1 MQICDKKINVLLINN
16 FENCADMFLRKTLSI
31 ALLTAASSAVF
42 AQGLVLNNDDLRTDL
57 NWLNQQGVINI
68 STSTW
73 PLSGDEI
80 QRALSQAKVT
90 HPAQQKVINSV
101 LNALKADNDTV
112 KVGAFAG
119 TDIKD
124 IPQAFGNN
132 HKSQYEGSVEF
143 NAGGE
148 NWDAKIRV
156 NAEKDPQIDS
166 GHDANVEGSY
176 VAGKLW
182 NQWVVA
188 GQIPTW
194 WGPGHDG
201 SLIRG
206 DASRPVYG
214 VTMQRAVQDAFEN
227 KWLSWIGPWQ
237 YQLFAGQLD
246 DYKAVPNAKL
256 LGMRVTARPV
266 PALELGASRTLQI
279 GGDGQPNSFKAYWNA
294 IIGKDNG
301 CTNTDCIGVDNP
313 SNQLAG
319 FDARLHLQPLFNI
332 PVSVYGQYIGE
343 DEAGYLPSKK
353 MYLAGADYSSIVKN
367 MPYQLYAEWADT
379 RTNGDVKGISYSH
392 HQYTDGY
399 YQHGFPL
406 GHAIGGDG
414 QMYSVGGDIRFDPMN
429 RLSGRAMV
437 VKVNESNLA
446 INKAFPKEDKIKAL
460 DLTWTHYIK
469 PDLPL
474 KINGW
479 ISDSDLEGNDSGA
492 SIGIEIPL
500 ERKMFGF

>member
-1 MQICDKKINVLLINN
+1 
-16 FENCADMFLRKTLSI
+16 MFLRKTLSI
-31 ALLTAASSAVF
+31 ALLATASSAVF
-42 AQGLVLNNDDLRTDL
+42 AQVLVLNNDDLRTDL

-112 KVGAFAG
+112 KVGAFAE
-119 TDIKD
+119 TDIKN
-124 IPQAFGNN
+124 IPQAFGDNQ
-132 HKSQYEGSVEF
+132 KSQYQGSLEF

-166 GHDANVEGSY
+166 GHDVNVEGSY

-182 NQWVVA
+182 NQWLVA

-246 DYKAVPNAKL
+246 DYKAVPHAKL

-266 PALELGASRTLQI
+266 PALEIGASRAIQI
-279 GGDGQPNSFKAYWNA
+279 GGDGQPDSFKAYWNA
-294 IIGKDNG
+294 VIGKDNG
-301 CTNTDCIGVDNP
+301 CTENSCVGEDNA

-319 FDARLHLQPLFNI
+319 FDARLQLQPLFNI

-343 DEAGYLPSKK
+343 DEAGGLPSKK
-353 MYLAGADYSSIVKN
+353 MYLAGADYSSMINN
-367 MPYQLYAEWADT
+367 MPYQIYAEWADT
-379 RTNGDVKGISYSH
+379 RTNGDVRGISYNH

-406 GHAIGGDG
+406 GHAMGGDG
-414 QMYSVGGDIRFDPMN
+414 QMYSVGGDIRFDVMN

-437 VKVNESNLA
+437 VKVNQSNLA
-446 INKAFPKEDKIKAL
+446 INKAFPKDDEIKAL

-479 ISDSDLEGNDSGA
+479 VSDSDLEGNDAGA
-492 SIGIEIPL
+492 SIGVEIPL

>member
-1 MQICDKKINVLLINN
+1 MLFKKS
-16 FENCADMFLRKTLSI
+16 FLFSALMGLS
-31 ALLTAASSAVF
+31 AFSF
-42 AQGLVLNNDDLRTDL
+42 AQGIVLNNENLRTDL
-57 NWLNQQGVINI
+57 NWLNQQGVIQI

-80 QRALSQAKVT
+80 QRALSNAKVQNHT
-90 HPAQQKVINSV
+90 QQRVIDSV
-101 LNALKADNDTV
+101 TNALKADQQPV
-112 KVGAFAG
+112 KVGLFAE
-119 TDIKD
+119 TDQKKL
-124 IPQAFGNN
+124 PQAFGDQQ
-132 HKSQYEGSVEF
+132 KAQYVASLEM

-148 NWDAKIRV
+148 NWDGKLRI
-156 NAEKDPQIDS
+156 NGEKDQQIDN
-166 GHDANVEGSY
+166 GHKVNVEGSY
-176 VAGKLW
+176 LAGKLW
-182 NQWVVA
+182 NQWFIA

-214 VTMQRAVQDAFEN
+214 VTIQRAEQNAFET

-237 YQLFAGQLD
+237 YQVFAGQLD
-246 DYKAVPNAKL
+246 DYKAVPDAKL
-256 LGMRVTARPV
+256 IGMRLTAQPL
-266 PALELGASRTLQI
+266 PYLELGASRTFQI
-279 GGDGQPNSFKAYWNA
+279 GGKGQPDSFKAYWNA
-294 IIGKDNG
+294 FIGKDNECNDKG
-301 CTNTDCIGVDNP
+301 CVNDQNA

-319 FDARLHLQPLFNI
+319 FDGKLNLQPLLNV
-332 PVSVYGQYIGE
+332 PVSLYGQYVGE
-343 DEAGYLPSKK
+343 DESGFLPSRKL
-353 MYLAGADYSSIVKN
+353 YLAGLDYSSSLKN

-379 RTNGDVKGISYSH
+379 RTNGDVLGYSYNH

-414 QMYSVGGDIRFDPMN
+414 QMYSVGGDIRIDVMN

-437 VKVNESNLA
+437 AKVNQSNLK
-446 INKAFPKEDKIKAL
+446 INQAFPEKDEIKAL

-469 PDLPL
+469 PEIPL

-479 ISDSDLEGNDSGA
+479 ISDSDVHGRDTGA
-492 SIGIEIPL
+492 SIGVEFPL
-500 ERKMFGF
+500 DIKHFRF